1 MSKQIIQGGDTSAL
15 TTQKI
20 NSNFTELYNRQ
31 PYVVS
36 EGTEQSST
44 TITYSGVSQKPIWH
58 YRIWS
63 NGYYE
68 ADTYVAID
76 KNHPVVTEGNIQGFD
91 EYSNG
96 LEIPQIAYPTVITNL
111 GYNFAPT
118 EFASLTCSVASS
130 LGVSRSVAPSSEAPA
145 GMNTKQHTA
154 SYAIVRGSWTG
165 VNSFYFDLY
174 IKIIPRSNQVFTPQV

>member
-20 NSNFTELYNRQ
+20 NGNFTELYNR
-31 PYVVS
+31 PYIVS
-36 EGTEQSST
+36 EGTEASST
-44 TITYSGVSQKPIWH
+44 IITYSGQNYQPIWH

-68 ADTYVAID
+68 ADTYIAI
-76 KNHPVVTEGNIQGFD
+76 NNTNPVVTAGNIQGFD
-91 EYSNG
+91 EYSSG
-96 LEIPQIAYPTVITNL
+96 LEIPQIAYPTAITNL

-145 GMNTKQHTA
+145 GMNTQQHTA

-165 VNSFYFDLY
+165 VNSFYFDLV
-174 IKIIPRSNQVFTPQV
+174 IKIIPRSNQTLTPQV